1 MTTVNAFLRFRQLL
15 PQRTRYTA
23 TIDAINTDGTSNGT
37 TRDGGKVK
45 VIGDSVEVGLKAWI
59 EDSRIVGEAPDLT
72 EYSEYV

>member
-23 TIDAINTDGTSNGT
+23 TIEAINTDGTSNGT

-45 VIGDSVEVGLKAWI
+45 VIGDSVEVGLKAWV
-59 EDSRIVGEAPDLT
+59 EDGRIVGEAPDLT